1 MNMKNTIIRITA
13 ITLLA
18 TTLLAGDKSDPSI
31 KGKYHSLEIAQ
42 FTIKPGVGFPSDYLS
57 KMQADLLNEVVN
69 KHKFDQV
76 FGSENKPVSYTAP
89 LLRLEGE
96 VIEYKAGNQ
105 AMRYMVGFGAGKTK
119 VVAHVKFVDP
129 KTKDVIFEDNVDGK
143 VLMGLLGGNSPGA
156 TRGLAKEVASK
167 ASDH

>member
-1 MNMKNTIIRITA
+1 MKNA
-13 ITLLA
+13 IVTLVVLAVLA
-18 TTLLAGDKSDPSI
+18 TTLLAGDKTDPSI

-57 KMQADLLNEVVN
+57 KMQADLLNEMVN
-69 KHKFDQV
+69 KHKFEQV
-76 FGSENKPVSYTAP
+76 FGSENKPASYTAP

-105 AMRYMVGFGAGKTK
+105 AVRYMVGFGAGKTK

-143 VLMGLLGGNSPGA
+143 VIMGLLGGNSPGA

-167 ASDH
+167 ASDHLF